1 MCYEIEW
8 PVLFRV
14 LTNGMSMLYNN
25 MMHDLFFTREMNKV
39 RLWVFLR
46 IPVRVLKG
54 IKKVV
59 QVPIAQTTL
68 MGNNSG
74 LLVIVSGSS
83 GPVLLVPKRL
93 VVGGWWVV
101 VVARV

>member
-1 MCYEIEW
+1 M
-8 PVLFRV
+8 
-14 LTNGMSMLYNN
+14 NLYARNEQSAVVGVSPN
-25 MMHDLFFTREMNKV
+25 SCSC
-39 RLWVFLR
+39 
-46 IPVRVLKG
+46 VLKG

-83 GPVLLVPKRL
+83 GSVLLVPKQL